1 MSRMLASLAF
11 ALAMSLGAGTL
22 AAADPVRASGSP
34 APRAEAETGEKR
46 LQRRHR
52 GSHDRRAH
60 DRRHYRDRHYRDRHY
75 RDRRHGWRQRYGH
88 RERWDRGRHYQR
100 GHYRRGP
107 SCWHERRHSRYRGRP
122 AVVSV
127 RICRDRHGRQYVDQ
141 GSRRLVY
148 YVAPHHRR
156 YRRW

>member
-1 MSRMLASLAF
+1 MPRLFSSLVF
-11 ALAMSLGAGTL
+11 ALAVSLGAGTL
-22 AAADPVRASGSP
+22 AAAEPVRAAGTP
-34 APRAEAETGEKR
+34 APKVEATSGEKS

-60 DRRHYRDRHYRDRHY
+60 DRRHYRDR
-75 RDRRHGWRQRYGH
+75 RHGWRQRYGH
-88 RERWDRGRHYQR
+88 RGRWDRGRHYQR
-100 GHYRRGP
+100 GYYRRGP

-127 RICRDRHGRQYVDQ
+127 RICRDRHGRQYVDR